1 MVNALQGAVGSIKSI
16 KDIGDS
22 KSSRVNAMAAANS
35 ALGTYKAGQGLADI
49 ANDPKA
55 AASQDVSVSITYG
68 EQKNVDQTKTQGTLA
83 SASQIN
89 AGNQVNIVATGAGKD
104 SNINI
109 IGSDVAGKGGTNLY
123 ADNEVNIKSTEQVHQ
138 ERSENKSEGW
148 NAGVAISYG
157 QGGFAFGVTA
167 GGNYGKGYGNGD
179 EVTYRNSHVG
189 DENSKTSIISGG
201 VTTIAGGQVVGK
213 SVHLDAAALNI
224 ESQQDTLKF
233 EGEQQNIEGQI
244 TVGYGVSGSASY
256 SQSKVNA
263 DYAAVR
269 EQSGIFAGDDGY
281 QINVKGQTHLKGGLI
296 TSTKAAEDA
305 GKNQF
310 SSGSIVVE
318 DIQNHANY
326 DASGFGISGSAS
338 FNADLGLGEHAK
350 AQSDSTNSNGQ
361 LLTGKD
367 SIQANRSIGFGS
379 DSGSDASVTY
389 AGINTQHI
397 TITDAEA
404 QKALTGQSIE
414 DAKAAAYLTI
424 NTENKDQAAGFL
436 ENNFDKEAVQKEI
449 NLQVDVSKEFSVNT
463 QAAIADLD
471 KAIKDKEK
479 AGQDTTT
486 LENTSRLLKVVAAGL
501 AAPTDSVL
509 GMAAAAASP
518 EVAREIGQYF
528 KENAELN
535 KIDGGNRAEQ
545 GSAAHILAHTVLGA
559 AVAAAGGNDA
569 LTAGLAA
576 GGAEA
581 VAPVV
586 SNWLYGTT
594 NPEELTT
601 EQKATI
607 SSIAGLAGAGLGG
620 ISGNS
625 VTDVV
630 AGSQVAQNAVENNF
644 LTKAQ
649 VQLINLEL
657 TNCALLNKGECNRV
671 DEILYEAKKKSSANI
686 ALVEKYILEGN
697 IEALNKLINQ
707 AATSSVVN
715 QLIPRGY
722 GVGGNGPDLVTRQ
735 NNVKIFESVKGS
747 YSIFGTDVQ
756 QAQESNEFRSAH
768 CRGLTSAQCNTL
780 TQSAW
785 DAQYSKY
792 YAVMAVS
799 TLVGGVGVRPKSV
812 PRLAQLPKNTVDSLK
827 SKLLKPATIPK
838 SEAAVKKVPNN
849 FASEELLNRHVR
861 DHGKEFQVTNAAEYL
876 EIGRNIV
883 KNGSKIEY
891 NYQGEIRT
899 GYVKFMGTTRKGDAK
914 FGFVG
919 TNNQGFITTIHTK
932 SGKEAWKTFSGN
944 SKDKTIYPIK

>member
-1 MVNALQGAVGSIKSI
+1 MRQS
-16 KDIGDS
+16 
-22 KSSRVNAMAAANS
+22 
-35 ALGTYKAGQGLADI
+35 
-49 ANDPKA
+49 PK
-55 AASQDVSVSITYG
+55 
-68 EQKNVDQTKTQGTLA
+68 N
-83 SASQIN
+83 
-89 AGNQVNIVATGAGKD
+89 
-104 SNINI
+104 
-109 IGSDVAGKGGTNLY
+109 
-123 ADNEVNIKSTEQVHQ
+123 
-138 ERSENKSEGW
+138 
-148 NAGVAISYG
+148 
-157 QGGFAFGVTA
+157 
-167 GGNYGKGYGNGD
+167 
-179 EVTYRNSHVG
+179 
-189 DENSKTSIISGG
+189 
-201 VTTIAGGQVVGK
+201 
-213 SVHLDAAALNI
+213 
-224 ESQQDTLKF
+224 
-233 EGEQQNIEGQI
+233 
-244 TVGYGVSGSASY
+244 
-256 SQSKVNA
+256 
-263 DYAAVR
+263 
-269 EQSGIFAGDDGY
+269 
-281 QINVKGQTHLKGGLI
+281 
-296 TSTKAAEDA
+296 
-305 GKNQF
+305 
-310 SSGSIVVE
+310 
-318 DIQNHANY
+318 
-326 DASGFGISGSAS
+326 
-338 FNADLGLGEHAK
+338 
-350 AQSDSTNSNGQ
+350 
-361 LLTGKD
+361 
-367 SIQANRSIGFGS
+367 
-379 DSGSDASVTY
+379 
-389 AGINTQHI
+389 I

-509 GMAAAAASP
+509 GMAAAASP

-528 KENAELN
+528 KENAELK

-747 YSIFGTDVQ
+747 YSIFGTDAQ